1 MIANWSVTRLGDWL
15 ADGSPRLKYAYA
27 VLSGA
32 VAGLALPPFDLWFL
46 AVLGL
51 AVSLQLLRV
60 SCSGRQ
66 AALVGWGFGSGYFA
80 VGLHWIVEPFI
91 VDADR
96 YLWMAPFAL
105 VFITTGMA
113 LFWGAA
119 FWAAFRLSQGAKPL
133 VSALAWAVCLGT
145 AEVLRSYILTGFP
158 WALISQIWVQTDM
171 IQWIRLLGP
180 HGLTLATLLMVGSAS
195 SAFTVSGWLNRTALL
210 LPISLLV
217 GGLYWISPDPQSQPI
232 GPVIRLVQPNA
243 PQHEKWNRDLIPM
256 FFQRQ
261 IDFTAAATSTG
272 RRPDLIVWP
281 ETAVSNLLENAG
293 PAFDVIK
300 DAANGTPVVLGIQ
313 RRNAQQF
320 YNSMV
325 LLDAQGELAGL
336 YDKHHLVPF
345 GEYIPFGSVL
355 GKFGLHGFAAKEGGG
370 YSAGPGPE
378 LLDLGALGRALPL
391 ICYEAVFSQNV
402 SGAPERPDFLL
413 QITNDAWFGGFSG
426 PYQHLAQA
434 RMRAIEQGLPMIR
447 VANTGISAMI
457 DARGQ
462 IVAQL
467 GLGEAGFIDATLP
480 VKLPPT
486 VYAKSGDVPII
497 LLIALSLIALIAGK
511 LPLSSLK
518 NN

>member
-1 MIANWSVTRLGDWL
+1 MITNRSVTRFGDWL
-15 ADGSPRLKYAYA
+15 AGGSSRLKYTCA

-32 VAGLALPPFDLWFL
+32 VTGLALPPFDLWFL

-51 AVSLQLLRV
+51 AVSLHLLRV

-80 VGLHWIVEPFI
+80 VCLHWIVEPFM

-105 VFITTGMA
+105 VFITTGLA
-113 LFWGAA
+113 LFWGVA
-119 FWAAFRLSQGAKPL
+119 FWAAFRLSHGARPL
-133 VSALAWAVCLGT
+133 VSVLAWAVCLCM
-145 AEVLRSYILTGFP
+145 AELLRSYILTGFP

-180 HGLTLATLLMVGSAS
+180 HGLTFATLLTVGWASSPFAASGWPMRSAS
-195 SAFTVSGWLNRTALL
+195 F
-210 LPISLLV
+210 LPIGLLV
-217 GGLYWISPDPQSQPI
+217 GALFWLSPDPHPHSI

-243 PQHEKWNRDLIPM
+243 PQHEKWNPDLIPM

-261 IDFTAAATSTG
+261 IDFTAATTTTG
-272 RRPDLIVWP
+272 KRPDLIVWP
-281 ETAVSNLLENAG
+281 ETAVSNLLEHAG
-293 PAFDVIK
+293 PAFDVIR

-355 GKFGLHGFAAKEGGG
+355 STFGLHGFAAKEGGG

-391 ICYEAVFSQNV
+391 ICYEAVFPQDV

-447 VANTGISAMI
+447 VANTGVSAMI
-457 DARGQ
+457 NARGQ

-467 GLGEAGFIDATLP
+467 GLGEAGFVDATLP
-480 VKLPPT
+480 ATLPPT
-486 VYAKSGDVPII
+486 LYAKSGDMPII
-497 LLIALSLIALIAGK
+497 LLVVLCLIALIASK
-511 LPLSSLK
+511 HLVPALK